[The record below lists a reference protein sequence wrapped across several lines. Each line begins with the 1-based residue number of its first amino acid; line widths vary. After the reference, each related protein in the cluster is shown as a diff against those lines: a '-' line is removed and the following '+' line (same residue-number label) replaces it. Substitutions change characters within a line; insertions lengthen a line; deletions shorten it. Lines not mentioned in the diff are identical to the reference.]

1 MGEFKGFMKYD
12 KQSLSELS
20 LVDRLSNHEAFQQRF
35 TKEDA
40 SIQGARCMDC
50 GTPFCQTGQSYGRET
65 IGCPIGNY
73 IPEWNDLVYH
83 QDFKAAY
90 ERLRETNNFPEFTGR
105 VCPAPCEQSCVMK
118 INRESVAIKGIERT
132 IIDEAYENEWV
143 HPAYPE
149 DHKDQR
155 VAIVGSGPAGL
166 TAAEELNFK
175 GYKVTVYEKAHEP
188 GGLLM
193 YGIPNMK
200 LDKDVIRRRVSLMKD
215 AGVLFKTGV
224 EIGVDVS
231 RETLEENYDVLF
243 YAQVLKM
250 REIYHWK
257 DEWALVFILQWTIL
271 LNKHSI

>member
-132 IIDEAYENEWV
+132 IIDEAYEN
-143 HPAYPE
+143 
-149 DHKDQR
+149 K
-155 VAIVGSGPAGL
+155 
-166 TAAEELNFK
+166 
-175 GYKVTVYEKAHEP
+175 
-188 GGLLM
+188 
-193 YGIPNMK
+193 
-200 LDKDVIRRRVSLMKD
+200 
-215 AGVLFKTGV
+215 
-224 EIGVDVS
+224 
-231 RETLEENYDVLF
+231 
-243 YAQVLKM
+243 
-250 REIYHWK
+250 
-257 DEWALVFILQWTIL
+257 WA
-271 LNKHSI
+271 